1 MSPSRTKDAHRIA
14 AFAMALSSFLTGCSD
29 IYLARRDTIS
39 PGGGDAVA
47 ANAVEQMND
56 PWPRE
61 SFNKNLTF
69 NGQRMQ
75 RAVGCYRLDKVTPPV
90 DINPSSDV
98 AALAPPPPPAACDN
112 KMLLDDAQSA
122 NGGSTGSSISSNK

>member
-1 MSPSRTKDAHRIA
+1 MSPPRTKSAHRT
-14 AFAMALSSFLTGCSD
+14 ALLALALGSLLTGCSD

-47 ANAVEQMND
+47 ANMVEQMND
-56 PWPRE
+56 PWPRN
-61 SFNKNLTF
+61 SQNKNLTF

-90 DINPSSDV
+90 DINPSSDM
-98 AALAPPPPPAACDN
+98 AAIAPPPPPAACDN
-112 KMLLDDAQSA
+112 KMLQDDAQSA
-122 NGGSTGSSISSNK
+122 GGVSAGSISSSNK